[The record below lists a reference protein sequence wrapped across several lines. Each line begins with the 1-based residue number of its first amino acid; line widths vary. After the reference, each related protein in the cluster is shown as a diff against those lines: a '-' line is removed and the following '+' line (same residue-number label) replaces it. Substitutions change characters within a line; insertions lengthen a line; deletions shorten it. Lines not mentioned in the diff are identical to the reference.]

1 MNGTSKSKSQHNLNQ
16 VKQNRLVLIN
26 DDFNTFDHVVD
37 CLVSLCDHT
46 PLQAEQCA
54 LLTHYKG
61 NCELL
66 VGEYQDLELIKEDL
80 YLYGLDTQIV

>member
-46 PLQAEQCA
+46 PIQA
-54 LLTHYKG
+54 
-61 NCELL
+61 
-66 VGEYQDLELIKEDL
+66 
-80 YLYGLDTQIV
+80 

>member
-37 CLVSLCDHT
+37 FLLLNQPVMLL
-46 PLQAEQCA
+46 LQVK
-54 LLTHYKG
+54 LRL
-61 NCELL
+61 
-66 VGEYQDLELIKEDL
+66 
-80 YLYGLDTQIV
+80 QINLM